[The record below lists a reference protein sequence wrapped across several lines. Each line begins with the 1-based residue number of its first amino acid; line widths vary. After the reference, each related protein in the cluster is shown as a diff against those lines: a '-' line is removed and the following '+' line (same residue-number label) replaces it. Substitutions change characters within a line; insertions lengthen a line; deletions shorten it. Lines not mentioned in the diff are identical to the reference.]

1 MSQQTLLIL
10 SAVLV
15 VLSLTIAVVAW
26 VSSMRWM
33 REYRASMDQAV
44 RAKDDAIRSR
54 EEQIETGKESL
65 TSLKK
70 EVTFLKELDSVRF
83 AQRYL
88 ATKNALEQRLNR
100 LSTHRAR
107 WRDRAREVQRRLD
120 ELSLSREQKASELA
134 ALRSELAKTL
144 HDTRTLEQALQAV
157 STLGAIPVADLQAA
171 LSRRRRKQ
179 AEISQRLEQLGLEGE
194 DKVSEIERL
203 GQEMEKAGAESERL
217 EREIEITRAAGPLLD
232 SLLGVTSELRDRMG
246 TIEDQLDESMRSLS
260 AFRGSSQIA
269 EFLRAAAHATREPAK
284 LLGAGVV
291 AEAVAEKVPEPPAE
305 RRQDW
310 DNGAPMEPE
319 RFSVPPVDDPEG
331 LDIVFGSSLRS
342 AVHANGE

>member
-10 SAVLV
+10 SVILV

-26 VSSMRWM
+26 MSSMRWV
-33 REYRASMDQAV
+33 REYRNSLDQAV
-44 RAKDDAIRSR
+44 RAKDQAIKSR
-54 EEQIETGKESL
+54 EEQIDATKQSL
-65 TSLKK
+65 DALKQ
-70 EVTFLKELDSVRF
+70 EVSFLKELDSVRF

-100 LSTHRAR
+100 LGTHRGR
-107 WRDRAREVQRRLD
+107 WRERGKDVQRRLD
-120 ELSLSREQKASELA
+120 ELALSREQKATELT

-144 HDTRTLEQALQAV
+144 HDCRTLEQALQAV

-179 AEISQRLEQLGLEGE
+179 SEISSRLEQLGLEGE
-194 DKVSEIERL
+194 EKVTEIERL
-203 GQEMEKAGAESERL
+203 NRELERARAEADRL
-217 EREIEITRAAGPLLD
+217 EREIEITRAAGPILD
-232 SLLGVTSELRDRMG
+232 SLLGVTSDIRDKIG
-246 TIEDQLDESMRSLS
+246 GIEDQLDESMRSLS

-284 LLGAGVV
+284 LLGPGMAESV
-291 AEAVAEKVPEPPAE
+291 ADGEDSA
-305 RRQDW
+305 
-310 DNGAPMEPE
+310 NGDKGTEDDPKLEPE
-319 RFSVPPVDDPEG
+319 KFSVPPVDDPGG
-331 LDIVFGSSLRS
+331 LDIVFGSSLRT